1 MTDPSKD
8 AVIASEQIVLGAAML
23 DAGLSVELAQIVS
36 AGDFYQS
43 NHQVIWQAITAG
55 GPIDPVAVA
64 HRLMASSE
72 LTKVGGAPY
81 LHTLIASVPTTGQAT
96 FHARQVADAA
106 ERRRAATAAA
116 RITQAVE
123 RPGVDLVSVI
133 EAAKADLAA
142 LGGTGDEWPDP
153 VPLSNS
159 YPVPLFPTDVLPNWV
174 GDMVSAVATAT
185 QTPADLAGSIALA
198 CLSTATMGRVVVE
211 PWAGWQEQTTLFTCC
226 ALPPGNRKSVVFDML
241 TRPIR
246 DAERELIEQV
256 RPQVIETQTEKA
268 ALVRQ
273 AETAL
278 AAAGKAPGDVDA
290 MNQAKATALEAEEFQ
305 VVAKPMI
312 LADDITPEATK
323 SMLAQQGGRAS
334 IMSAEGGIFAT
345 IAGRY
350 SGVPD
355 LDVYLK
361 GHAGEGIRVT
371 RKSGPIEEIDRAA
384 LTMGLAVQPSV
395 LTDIGRL
402 PGFESRGFLARFLF
416 TLPKSTV
423 GYRDA
428 VPPPVPTVVQEIWHR
443 RINELSRVMWAAS
456 TTVLPLTPEAQDR
469 VARLEVEREPRLRP
483 GGEWEP
489 ILSWA
494 NKLTGTI
501 LRIAGLMHV
510 ADNITTGW
518 RRPITA
524 ESIDTAAYLGHHY
537 AAHALAVWGHM
548 ATTATTGPA
557 PGLLDWLKRTGRTE
571 TTRREIHRALNRR
584 LTLAD
589 IDTGLALLEQHGY
602 VRIHRPPT
610 NGNGG
615 RRPSPR
621 IQLHPNLT
629 KTEQTLPQAWGKP

>member
-1 MTDPSKD
+1 MVDPSTD

-23 DAGLSVELAQIVS
+23 DTGLSSELAQTVT

-64 HRLMASSE
+64 HRLMASGE
-72 LTKVGGAPY
+72 LIKVGGAPY
-81 LHTLIASVPTTGQAT
+81 LHTLIASVPTTGQASY
-96 FHARQVADAA
+96 HARQVAAAA
-106 ERRRAATAAA
+106 ERRRAAVAAA
-116 RITQAVE
+116 RIAQAVE
-123 RPGVDLVSVI
+123 RPGADLVSVI

-142 LGGTGDEWPDP
+142 LGSAGDEWPDP
-153 VPLSNS
+153 VPLSTS
-159 YPVPLFPTDVLPNWV
+159 YPVPLFPTDVLPDWV
-174 GDMVSAVATAT
+174 EDMVRAVSVAT

-241 TRPIR
+241 TKPIR
-246 DAERELIEQV
+246 DAERDLVEELW
-256 RPQVIETQTEKA
+256 PQVIETQTEKA

-278 AAAGKAPGDVDA
+278 AAAGKTPGDVDA
-290 MNQAKATALEAEEFQ
+290 MNQAKRAALEADEYQ

-323 SMLAQQGGRAS
+323 TMLAQQGGRAS
-334 IMSAEGGIFAT
+334 IMSAEGGIFQT

-371 RKSGPIEEIDRAA
+371 RKSGPIEEVDRAA

-428 VPPPVPTVVQEIWHR
+428 TPPPVPAAIDATWHR
-443 RINELSRVMWAAS
+443 RIKELTHTMWSAS
-456 TTVLPLTPEAQDR
+456 TTVLTLTPEAQDR
-469 VARLEVEREPRLRP
+469 VVRLEIEREPRLRQ

-489 ILSWA
+489 ILAWA
-494 NKLTGTI
+494 SKLTGTI

-524 ESIDTAAYLGHHY
+524 ESIDAAAYLGHHY
-537 AAHALAVWGHM
+537 AVHALAVWGHM
-548 ATTATTGPA
+548 TATATGPA
-557 PGLLDWLKRTGRTE
+557 PALLDWLKRTGRTE

-584 LTLAD
+584 LNLTD

-602 VRIHRPPT
+602 IRIHRPPT
-610 NGNGG
+610 SGNGG

-621 IQLHPNLT
+621 IHLHPSLT
-629 KTEQTLPQAWGKP
+629 KTEQALPRV

>member
-23 DAGLSVELAQIVS
+23 DTGLSVQLAQIVS
-36 AGDFYQS
+36 TGDFYQP

-64 HRLMASSE
+64 HRLMASGE
-72 LTKVGGAPY
+72 LTKVGGAPH

-106 ERRRAATAAA
+106 ERRRAAVAAA

-123 RPGVDLVSVI
+123 RPGVDLASVI

-142 LGGTGDEWPDP
+142 LNGEEWPDP

-159 YPVPLFPTDVLPNWV
+159 YPVPLFPTDVLPDWV

-198 CLSTATMGRVVVE
+198 CLSTATMGRVMVE

-226 ALPPGNRKSVVFDML
+226 ALPPGKSVVFDML

-246 DAERELIEQV
+246 DAERDLVEQV
-256 RPQVIETQTEKA
+256 WPQVIETQTEKA

-278 AAAGKAPGDVDA
+278 AVAGKTPGDVDA
-290 MNQAKATALEAEEFQ
+290 MNQAKAAALEADEYQ
-305 VVAKPMI
+305 VVSKPMI

-323 SMLAQQGGRAS
+323 TMLAQQGGRAS

-361 GHAGEGIRVT
+361 GHAGDDLRVT
-371 RKSGPIEEIDRAA
+371 RKSGPVEEVDRAA

-395 LTDIGRL
+395 LTDIGQL

-428 VPPPVPTVVQEIWHR
+428 TPPPVPAMVGEIWHR
-443 RINELSRVMWAAS
+443 RIKELTHVMWAAS
-456 TTVLPLTPEAQDR
+456 TTTLPLTPEAQDR

-489 ILSWA
+489 ILAWA
-494 NKLTGTI
+494 SKLTGTI
-501 LRIAGLMHV
+501 LRIAGLMHI
-510 ADNITTGW
+510 AENITTGW

-524 ESIDTAAYLGHHY
+524 ESIDIAAYLGHHY

-548 ATTATTGPA
+548 VTTATGPA
-557 PGLLDWLKRTGRTE
+557 PALLDWLKRTGRTE

-584 LTLAD
+584 LDLTG
-589 IDTGLALLEQHGY
+589 IDTGLTLLEQHGY
-602 VRIHRPPT
+602 IRIHRPPA
-610 NGNGG
+610 NGKGG

-629 KTEQTLPQAWGKP
+629 KPEQALPQV

>member
-23 DAGLSVELAQIVS
+23 DTELSHQLTQMVS
-36 AGDFYQS
+36 SSDFYQA
-43 NHQVIWQAITAG
+43 NHQIIWQAIADF

-64 HRLMASSE
+64 HRLAASGD
-72 LTKVGGAPY
+72 LVKVGGAPY
-81 LHTLIASVPTTGQAT
+81 LHTLIASVPTTGQAPY
-96 FHARQVADAA
+96 HARQVIAAA
-106 ERRRAATAAA
+106 ERRLAAVAAA
-116 RITQAVE
+116 RIAQAVE
-123 RPGVDLVSVI
+123 RPDADLVSAI

-142 LGGTGDEWPDP
+142 LGGAGEEWPDP
-153 VPLSNS
+153 VPLANS
-159 YPVPLFPTDVLPNWV
+159 YPVPLFPTDVLPDWV

-211 PWAGWQEQTTLFTCC
+211 PRAGWREQTTLFTCC

-241 TRPIR
+241 TWPIR
-246 DAERELIEQV
+246 DAERELVEQV
-256 RPQVIETQTEKA
+256 RPQVIETRTEKA

-278 AAAGKAPGDVDA
+278 AAAGKAPGDSLTMD
-290 MNQAKATALEAEEFQ
+290 QAKAAALEAEEFQ
-305 VVAKPMI
+305 VVAEPMI

-371 RKSGPIEEIDRAA
+371 RKSGPVEEIDRAA

-428 VPPPVPTVVQEIWHR
+428 TPPPIPPTVDGTWHR
-443 RINELSRVMWAAS
+443 RIKELTHVMWAAS
-456 TTVLPLTPEAQDR
+456 TTILPLTPEAQDR
-469 VARLEVEREPRLRP
+469 VERLEIEREPRLRP

-501 LRIAGLMHV
+501 LRIAGLIHI

-524 ESIDTAAYLGHHY
+524 ESIDAAAYLGQHY

-548 ATTATTGPA
+548 ATTATGPAAGPA
-557 PGLLDWLKRTGRTE
+557 PALLDWLKRKGQAE

-584 LTLAD
+584 LDLTD
-589 IDTGLALLEQHGY
+589 IDTGLALLDQHGY
-602 VRIHRPPT
+602 VRIHRPPAS
-610 NGNGG
+610 GNGG

-629 KTEQTLPQAWGKP
+629 KTESTLPQV